1 MGMKKMVEME
11 IEKKNYGFRL
21 SIGNESYFINDKG
34 SFYTLVIENE
44 EREMIDAV
52 DDKYENL
59 GVKNADELL
68 CKLIKEPQTVLEML
82 IGKQIAIEKI
92 TVEFD

>member
-1 MGMKKMVEME
+1 MVEIE
-11 IEKKNYGFRL
+11 IEKKSYGFRL
-21 SIGNESYFINDKG
+21 SIGSESYFINDKG
-34 SFYTLVIENE
+34 NFYTLVIESKK
-44 EREMIDAV
+44 REMIDAV

-68 CKLIKEPQTVLEML
+68 CEIIKNPSETLKML
-82 IGKQIAIEKI
+82 VGEQITIEKI